1 LPRLSDLF
9 PSKTSI
15 MNRKLLLVALLLG
28 ASVTLPAADQLAALA
43 ESPSSMPI
51 LLGLEPVR
59 KDLKVSS
66 LQEAL
71 LDSLRAEYK
80 AKVSVTAAAGLAD
93 PKIAPK
99 CEADIKSWRVSY
111 NQRALRILN
120 PQQQLRLREIERQV
134 LKGYFLNSPSEQKLL
149 GFTPEQTKKAAD
161 IAAYDHRA
169 AAQIQGD
176 FHAGK
181 ISPFRKDI
189 QLHRLQ
195 TTTARSMLH
204 LLTPEQTQKYLGLTG
219 PKLKL

>member
-1 LPRLSDLF
+1 MKRILWAA
-9 PSKTSI
+9 
-15 MNRKLLLVALLLG
+15 ALLCTATLG
-28 ASVTLPAADQLAALA
+28 AADQPAALP
-43 ESPSSMPI
+43 ESPSSMPV

-59 KDLKVSS
+59 KDLKLSS

-80 AKVSVTAAAGLAD
+80 AKVSVTATAGLAD

-99 CEADIKSWRVSY
+99 CEADLKSWRVAY
-111 NQRALRILN
+111 NKRALRILS
-120 PQQQLRLREIERQV
+120 PSQQTRLRQIERQV

-161 IAAYDHRA
+161 IARYDRSQA
-169 AAQIQGD
+169 ARIMSD

-181 ISPFRKDI
+181 ISPFKKDI
-189 QLHRLQ
+189 ELHRLQ
-195 TTTARSMLH
+195 TTTARSMVH
-204 LLTPEQTQKYLGLTG
+204 LLTPAQQAQYLGLTG

>member
-1 LPRLSDLF
+1 MIPGRLFL
-9 PSKTSI
+9 
-15 MNRKLLLVALLLG
+15 
-28 ASVTLPAADQLAALA
+28 LAALLIA
-43 ESPSSMPI
+43 SAAMPLRVGAADAGGVGVLPATPDSPSSMPV

-59 KDLKVSS
+59 RDLKVSS

-80 AKVSVTAAAGLAD
+80 AKVSVTATAGLTD
-93 PKIAPK
+93 PKIAAK
-99 CEADIKSWRVSY
+99 CEADLKAWRISY
-111 NQRALRILN
+111 NRRVLRILN
-120 PQQQLRLREIERQV
+120 EGQRERLRQIERQM

-149 GFTPEQTKKAAD
+149 GFTPEQSRKATD
-161 IAAYDHRA
+161 IARYDRQQA
-169 AAQIQGD
+169 SSIMKN
-176 FHAGK
+176 FHDGR

-204 LLTPEQTQKYLGLTG
+204 LLTPAQERQYLGLTG

>member
-1 LPRLSDLF
+1 
-9 PSKTSI
+9 
-15 MNRKLLLVALLLG
+15 MNRKFLLAALLLG
-28 ASVTLPAADQLAALA
+28 ASATLPAADQLAALP
-43 ESPSSMPI
+43 ESPSSMPV

-66 LQEAL
+66 LQEVL

-99 CEADIKSWRVSY
+99 CDADLKSLRTSY
-111 NQRALRILN
+111 NKRVLRVLN
-120 PQQQLRLREIERQV
+120 PLQQLRLREIERQV

-149 GFTPEQTKKAAD
+149 GFTPEQSKKAAD
-161 IAAYDHRA
+161 ISAYDHRTA
-169 AAQIQGD
+169 AKIQGD

-189 QLHRLQ
+189 ELHRLQ
-195 TTTARSMLH
+195 STTARSMMH
-204 LLTPEQTQKYLGLTG
+204 LLTPAQQKQYLGLTG